1 MKNWGL
7 KTLRMI
13 GFAAIALVI
22 FASAAYAFDVPVVK
36 AIGAALGLGGAGA
49 GGLGMV
55 GAATAQPVM
64 DQRPTV
70 LPFRQNT
77 RQKIASLAGTMSYSL
92 GGRAQVTLP
101 QIGYLSKIYLRF
113 NGTLTFSGGATPA
126 KFAPYS
132 IFNRVQVDLNSNKQT
147 LVDASGYQ
155 LFLLNSVRKKNAR
168 LDQGTDS
175 DFYVF
180 PSSGSAQTFRATLEV
195 PIAVSDGNNFMNGL
209 INLQAPELQCNVTV
223 QFASALTDIADT
235 VTAATG
241 SVDVIYEYYEV
252 PDPSQVQQPFLGLH
266 KILAQTN
273 VITGTGENRYTVP
286 RGGKILRLIHV
297 LECNGAKSDAYD
309 KQEIILNQSQGI
321 YDVPKWASKFRNR
334 QMYGYTLP
342 TGTIVW
348 DFMNAYDIAE
358 ESDQRDVLNTERVTT
373 TESVVTVTAGTTLGS
388 NNNFLHTLREIY
400 QVPS

>member
-1 MKNWGL
+1 MKIYRYL
-7 KTLRMI
+7 
-13 GFAAIALVI
+13 GFAVVGLLLAV
-22 FASAAYAFDVPVVK
+22 AAVFAFDVPIVK
-36 AIGAALGLGGAGA
+36 AAIGFGTAGAA
-49 GGLGMV
+49 GLGMAM
-55 GAATAQPVM
+55 AAPGMSPVQS
-64 DQRPTV
+64 DRPQV

-77 RQKIASLAGTMSYSL
+77 RQKMNTVAGTMTYSL
-92 GGRAQVTLP
+92 GGRQQITLP
-101 QIGYLSKIYLRF
+101 QIGYLSRIYLRF
-113 NGTLTFSGGATPA
+113 NGTLTFSGAATAA

-132 IFNRVQVDLNSNKQT
+132 IFNRIQVDLNSNKQV

-155 LFLLNSVRKKNAR
+155 LFLLNSLRRKNGR

-180 PSSGSAQTFRATLEV
+180 PSSGSAQTFRATLEI

-223 QFASALTDIADT
+223 SFATALTDIADT

-241 SVDVIYEYYEV
+241 SVDVVYEYYEV

-266 KILAQTN
+266 KILSQTEAL
-273 VITGTGENRYTVP
+273 VGTGENRHKVP
-286 RGGKILRLIHV
+286 RGGKILRLVHI

-309 KQEIILNQSQGI
+309 QQEMVLNNSQSLYQI
-321 YDVPKWASKFRNR
+321 PKWNAKFRNR

-348 DFMNAYDIAE
+348 DFMNAYDICE

-373 TESVVTVTAGTTLGS
+373 TESIITVTSGTTFGT

>member
-1 MKNWGL
+1 MKLYRN
-7 KTLRMI
+7 I
-13 GFAAIALVI
+13 GFAVVGLLLV
-22 FASAAYAFDVPVVK
+22 AAAFFAFDVPVVK
-36 AIGAALGLGGAGA
+36 AAIGLVTAGA
-49 GGLGMV
+49 GGLGMAGIMGGA
-55 GAATAQPVM
+55 GAAPMQS
-64 DQRPTV
+64 DRPQV

-77 RQKIASLAGTMSYSL
+77 RQKMNTVAGTMTYSL
-92 GGRAQVTLP
+92 GGRQQITLP
-101 QIGYLSKIYLRF
+101 QIGYLSRIYLRF
-113 NGTLTFSGGATPA
+113 NGTLTFSGSATAA

-132 IFNRVQVDLNSNKQT
+132 MFNRVQVDLNSNKQV

-155 LFLLNSVRKKNAR
+155 LFLLNSLRRKNAR

-180 PSSGSAQTFRATLEV
+180 PASGTAQTFRATLEI

-223 QFASALTDIADT
+223 SFATALTDIADT
-235 VTAATG
+235 VTAAAG
-241 SVDVIYEYYEV
+241 SVDVVYEYYEV

-266 KILAQTN
+266 KILSQTEAL
-273 VITGTGENRYTVP
+273 VGTGENRHKVP
-286 RGGKILRLIHV
+286 RGGKILRLVHI

-309 KQEIILNQSQGI
+309 QQELVLNNSQSLYQ
-321 YDVPKWASKFRNR
+321 VPKWNSKFRNR

-348 DFMNAYDIAE
+348 DFMNAYDICE

-373 TESVVTVTAGTTLGS
+373 TESVITVTSGTTFGT